1 MNKLKEYLNSYVN
14 DPLDPYI
21 NAQLGEEYESIGQ
34 GAAAHSYFLRAAEL
48 LHDKDPEMVYCCI
61 LKTWKQLNKTTR
73 RPNFEVGQLQTAI
86 AYLPQRPEAY
96 LHLSIHYSDRQEWK
110 TSYMYACLG
119 LLYQNK
125 RSLPYNV
132 DYPGDYMLLF
142 QKAFTGWY
150 IGQREESK
158 KLWEELEKTKNIKPE
173 YMGIIQDNIK
183 RLEKIN
189 NNRNS

>member
-1 MNKLKEYLNSYVN
+1 MDKLKEFLYDYVN
-14 DPLDPYI
+14 NPLDPYI
-21 NAQLGEEYESIGQ
+21 NAQLGEEYEKIGQ

-48 LHDKDPEMVYCCI
+48 LHDKDPEMAYCCV
-61 LKTWKQLNKTTR
+61 LKTWKQIHITTR
-73 RPNFEVGQLQTAI
+73 RPQHEVLQLQTAV
-86 AYLPQRPEAY
+86 AYMPERPEAY
-96 LHLSIHYSDRQEWK
+96 LHLSIHYSNLQEWK

-150 IGQREESK
+150 IGQRKES
-158 KLWEELEKTKNIKPE
+158 EELWYELGKLKNINPKH
-173 YMGIIQDNIK
+173 MDIIQDNIN
-183 RLEKIN
+183 RLKKDNNIN
-189 NNRNS
+189 

>member
-1 MNKLKEYLNSYVN
+1 MDKLKEFLYDYVN
-14 DPLDPYI
+14 NPLDPYI
-21 NAQLGEEYESIGQ
+21 NAQLGEEYEKIGQ

-48 LHDKDPEMVYCCI
+48 LHDKDPEMAYCCV
-61 LKTWKQLNKTTR
+61 LKTWKQIHITTR
-73 RPNFEVGQLQTAI
+73 RPQHEVLQLQTAV
-86 AYLPQRPEAY
+86 AYMPERPEAY
-96 LHLSIHYSDRQEWK
+96 LHLSIHYSNLQEWK

-150 IGQREESK
+150 IGQREESNELWC
-158 KLWEELEKTKNIKPE
+158 KLSNMENIQPQHMDIIKNNVKSLENI
-173 YMGIIQDNIK
+173 
-183 RLEKIN
+183 
-189 NNRNS
+189 S

>member
-1 MNKLKEYLNSYVN
+1 
-14 DPLDPYI
+14 
-21 NAQLGEEYESIGQ
+21 
-34 GAAAHSYFLRAAEL
+34 
-48 LHDKDPEMVYCCI
+48 
-61 LKTWKQLNKTTR
+61 
-73 RPNFEVGQLQTAI
+73 
-86 AYLPQRPEAY
+86 
-96 LHLSIHYSDRQEWK
+96 
-110 TSYMYACLG
+110 
-119 LLYQNK
+119 
-125 RSLPYNV
+125 
-132 DYPGDYMLLF
+132 MLLF